1 MPCYGLAIAI
11 QPTAHRGMKVYYG
24 TRTEHGAAVVVEEDG
39 QCRGLDPRHDLR
51 SHSPT
56 GFEWNYAGSGPAQL
70 ALALAADVLGD
81 DDRAQDVY
89 MRLKFKLV
97 GSLPHEG
104 WVLTE
109 ERIRAVIDLIE
120 QEQSRER

>member
-1 MPCYGLAIAI
+1 MMREYPVRFGGGRLEKGRDRHLASRL
-11 QPTAHRGMKVYYG
+11 PYYG
-24 TRTEHGAAVVVEEDG
+24 
-39 QCRGLDPRHDLR
+39 
-51 SHSPT
+51 
-56 GFEWNYAGSGPAQL
+56 GSGPAQL

-89 MRLKFKLV
+89 MQLKFKLV
-97 GSLPHEG
+97 GRLPHEG

-109 ERIRAVIDLIE
+109 ERIRAVIDQIE